1 MAVSICSP
9 ILRTI
14 ARHRCGR
21 WSSDLGHSR
30 CQGRS
35 RSAGRIVRW
44 VLTPAAAGKRSAHF
58 GYADPRLRQARQR
71 RSLSPSGPPALAE
84 LGPGRDSVHPQRR
97 RHWPAGSAQAGS
109 SAHSAELSFV
119 GAGSAAPPRAPER
132 SQASFGSGR
141 WCDPTRISP
150 RMSFSTSAVIFRY
163 QIWIAPVINFASMVR

>member
-1 MAVSICSP
+1 MMAVSICSP

-44 VLTPAAAGKRSAHF
+44 VLTPAAAGKRSAPF
-58 GYADPRLRQARQR
+58 GYADPILRQARQR
-71 RSLSPSGPPALAE
+71 RSLSPSGPPAPAE
-84 LGPGRDSVHPQRR
+84 LGPGRDLVHPQRR
-97 RHWPAGSAQAGS
+97 PHWPAGSAQAGS

-119 GAGSAAPPRAPER
+119 GAGSAAPPGPRSVLGRALVRAAGAIFLTRLGLAAGRGLTSTPER
-132 SQASFGSGR
+132 KF
-141 WCDPTRISP
+141 
-150 RMSFSTSAVIFRY
+150 
-163 QIWIAPVINFASMVR
+163 